1 MFYWSLVIYLFVLD
15 KKQRIYIHD
24 NGHWMVKGRF
34 EKAFAKDSKIAWDVE
49 EENFI
54 LSVLAVMLIIS

>member
-1 MFYWSLVIYLFVLD
+1 
-15 KKQRIYIHD
+15 
-24 NGHWMVKGRF
+24 MVKGRF

-54 LSVLAVMLIIS
+54 LSVLAVMLIIL